1 MAFRKNKKAQAAI
14 EFLMT
19 YGWMLLVVLIV
30 GALIFS
36 FVDFGSLLPNK
47 LDLSN
52 NLRGDPTG
60 SLARS
65 GSDDV
70 KIVFKYNG
78 PKRVLIGLKGAT
90 IKTDLGEKCYAVM
103 LQNLNVPGA
112 NVTAKTIDVST
123 TPATYTYLTSG
134 DTIAFLNGQEGIMT
148 YDCKSDDSGIQA
160 VGGSSASYSGGTHG
174 VANGLLQGDSIVGTI
189 TIPVIDPMTKLD
201 IPSSGPIRLQIN

>member
-1 MAFRKNKKAQAAI
+1 MVLKNNRKGQAAI

-65 GSDDV
+65 ASGDV
-70 KIVFKYNG
+70 KVVFRYNG
-78 PKRVLIGLKGAT
+78 AKRALIGPKGAV
-90 IKTDLGEKCYAVM
+90 IKTELGEICYAVL
-103 LQNLNVPGA
+103 LQNLNTGGNITVD
-112 NVTAKTIDVST
+112 TIDTTT
-123 TPATYTYLTSG
+123 TPPTYTYIGSST
-134 DTIAFLNGQEGIMT
+134 DIAFLNGHDGIMT
-148 YDCKSDDSGIQA
+148 YDCKSDNTGIVA
-160 VGGSSASYSGGTHG
+160 VGGTSYTGTHG
-174 VANGLLQGDSIVGTI
+174 VQDGLLVGDSLIGTI
-189 TIPVIDPMTKLD
+189 TIPVKDPKTKLE
-201 IPSSGPIRLQIN
+201 IPSSGSIRLQVS

>member
-1 MAFRKNKKAQAAI
+1 MEFKRNKKGQAAI

-65 GSDDV
+65 GTNDV
-70 KIVFKYNG
+70 KVVFKYNG
-78 PKRVLIGLKGAT
+78 PKRVLIGLNGAI
-90 IKTDLGEKCYAVM
+90 IKTDLGEKCYAIE
-103 LQNLNVPGA
+103 LQNLNVPNGVVNA
-112 NVTAKTIDVST
+112 TSINITGSSVEYST
-123 TPATYTYLTSG
+123 TGTGSL
-134 DTIAFLNGQEGIMT
+134 AFLNGQEGIMT
-148 YDCKSDDSGIQA
+148 YDCNRDNTL
-160 VGGSSASYSGGTHG
+160 VNYGGTGTHG
-174 VANGLLQGDSIVGTI
+174 VSNGLLQGDSIVGTV
-189 TIPVIDPMTKLD
+189 TIPVVDPMTKLD
-201 IPSSGPIRLQIN
+201 IPSSGPIRLKIN